1 MFMEIR
7 YCQDVGFS
15 NLIYGLNAIS
25 VTVQASDLMD
35 IDELIF
41 FFYSLQYLS
50 AFPMLGI
57 RVGRLVANQSYL
69 LIHFYSFT

>member
-7 YCQDVGFS
+7 YRQDVGFS

-25 VTVQASDLMD
+25 VQASDLMD

-41 FFYSLQYLS
+41 FFFLFFTIPKCISY
-50 AFPMLGI
+50 AGDK
-57 RVGRLVANQSYL
+57 GRETCS
-69 LIHFYSFT
+69 